1 MSERIST
8 GEGTL
13 LHCKMLCEYR
23 ACELVMVVIVMA
35 VWVHLFWLL
44 RPSWHVRE
52 VGSVCVTLMGFPLC
66 LLKCISVFQ
75 VGPISY
81 DSEPLHWMWSPS
93 PWHLPLHFCCCAN
106 DSSSGHALPTFQLHP
121 CSLILSSAEGIP
133 NVICPFPGRKRNDCW
148 QYPLSNIFN
157 GQLAVFLK
165 RYGN

>member
-8 GEGTL
+8 GEGTF

-23 ACELVMVVIVMA
+23 AYELVMVIIIMA

-52 VGSVCVTLMGFPLC
+52 AGSVCVTLMGFPLC

-75 VGPISY
+75 VGPISC
-81 DSEPLHWMWSPS
+81 DSEPLHRMWSPR

-106 DSSSGHALPTFQLHP
+106 ESSGGRRFANFPASPVFTN
-121 CSLILSSAEGIP
+121 II
-133 NVICPFPGRKRNDCW
+133 ICRGDPKCHLPFPRKEKKR
-148 QYPLSNIFN
+148 L
-157 GQLAVFLK
+157 LAISFI
-165 RYGN
+165 